1 MADLSLDAIR
11 RRAGAW
17 RRSQDKQHAQMVRDG
32 RGPVEAATGQPAR
45 DREWL
50 LGHIALLDH
59 RIAALTAEVDDL
71 RAQLAHCVMPIPC
84 DFCGREGCDGD
95 DHR

>member
-32 RGPVEAATGQPAR
+32 FAPVEAATGQPAR

-50 LGHIALLDH
+50 LGHITHLDH
-59 RIAALTAEVDDL
+59 RIAALTALTALTAEVDDL
-71 RAQLAHCVMPIPC
+71 RALLAHC
-84 DFCGREGCDGD
+84 DGGD
-95 DHR
+95 R